1 METLEDAM
9 LTTVDNPYDPFT
21 EFDSWRAYDEQVGY
35 FTCSLLAR
43 IALTSNELSDEENE
57 KAIDEAMFDI
67 IELFPNLYK
76 RVTKKKEDSGGGS

>member
-1 METLEDAM
+1 MEMHEDAM

-43 IALTSNELSDEENE
+43 IALTSKELSDEENE

-67 IELFPNLYK
+67 IELFPGLYK
-76 RVTKKKEDSGGGS
+76 RVTKAKEDSGGGS